1 MPRLF
6 VAVWPPPDVIETL
19 ARLPRPEAPK
29 VRWTAPDRLHVT
41 LRFLGE
47 ADEDAA
53 ADALRGLRASAAAI
67 TLGPGVERLG
77 KGVLMVPAQGAE
89 SLAAAAVAAT
99 GHLGQPPPDRPFFGH
114 LTVARFDRRPPPGYG
129 PAVEASF
136 TASEIALVRVG
147 RSGTYSTVE
156 RFAVHPAAEST

>member
-1 MPRLF
+1 MSRLF

-29 VRWTAPDRLHVT
+29 VRWTALDRLHVT

-47 ADEDAA
+47 ADEDAV
-53 ADALRGLRASAAAI
+53 ADALRGLRAPAAAI

-77 KGVLMVPAQGAE
+77 RGVLMVPVRGAE
-89 SLAAAAVAAT
+89 GLAAAAVAAT
-99 GHLGQPPPDRPFFGH
+99 GHLGRPPPDRPYVGH
-114 LTVARFDRRPPPGYG
+114 LTVGRFDRRPPPGYV

-136 TASEIALVRVG
+136 TASEIALVRVEP
-147 RSGTYSTVE
+147 SGAYSTVE
-156 RFAVHPAAEST
+156 RFAVTG